1 MALFELTLVLLL
13 TAVALT
19 ALSRRL
25 EIPYPSLLAL
35 AGVGIAFVP
44 GAPMIEIDPELALA
58 LFIAPVLLDAAYDTS
73 LRDLKRYRLSLALL
87 ALGAVVFTTV
97 VVAFVGW
104 KMAGLP
110 IAAAIALGA
119 IVAPPDAVAASAVLG
134 QFKVPHRIT
143 AILQGESLL
152 NDATALLIYR
162 LAVSAA
168 LGSIM
173 LSNAI
178 PTILLSTI
186 GSLVAGYLLGRFSL
200 MTLTRIEDA
209 ASSTVVQFAG
219 TFGVWILADRLG
231 LSAIITIVVYA
242 MTIARRAPRRM
253 SARRRVSTYSVW
265 ESAVFVL
272 NVLAFVLMGLQARSI
287 VGRLSGEGQ
296 GEAFLFAA
304 TVLVVVIVARL
315 VWVASYVAIIR
326 WFARFGSEDRRQD
339 VPTFGG
345 AVLVGW
351 CGMRGL
357 VTLVVAI
364 ALPAN
369 FPGRDP
375 IVLAAFAVV
384 LGTLVLQG
392 MTLKPLL
399 RILNFDPDRT
409 VDNEVAQ
416 ARVAIMQ
423 AALDVLSRKT
433 SAAAAV
439 VREQYEAQRLIAGN
453 PEDAQAATEY
463 DRLRLYAINRQRD
476 TLEELRRNGTIGDEA
491 YHRLEEE
498 IDWSEL
504 AASPAGSFQPLTTD

>member
-13 TAVALT
+13 IAVALT

-25 EIPYPSLLAL
+25 QVPYPALLAL
-35 AGVGIAFVP
+35 AGAGLGFLP
-44 GAPMIEIDPELALA
+44 GAPTIEIDPELALA

-73 LRDLKRYRLSLALL
+73 LRDLNRYRLPLVLL
-87 ALGAVVFTTV
+87 ALGAVVFTTA
-97 VVAFVGW
+97 VVALVGW

-162 LAVSAA
+162 IAITAA
-168 LGSIM
+168 AGPVLLGSAVPM
-173 LSNAI
+173 V
-178 PTILLSTI
+178 LLSTI
-186 GSLVAGYLLGRFSL
+186 GSLAAGYLLGRLSQAML
-200 MTLTRIEDA
+200 GRIEDA
-209 ASSTVVQFAG
+209 ASGTVVQFAG

-242 MTIARRAPRRM
+242 MTIARTAPRRM
-253 SARRRVSTYSVW
+253 SARKRVSSYSVW
-265 ESAVFVL
+265 ETAVFVL
-272 NVLAFVLMGLQARSI
+272 NVLAFVLMGLQARLI
-287 VGRLSGEGQ
+287 VGRLAEQGQ
-296 GEAFLFAA
+296 SEAFLFAGTILA
-304 TVLVVVIVARL
+304 VVIVSRL
-315 VWVASYVAIIR
+315 AWVLGCGAVIR
-326 WFARFGSEDRRQD
+326 WLARFGNAEQRQE
-339 VPTFGG
+339 VPSFRGG
-345 AVLVGW
+345 VLIGW

-357 VTLVVAI
+357 VTLAAAF
-364 ALPAN
+364 ALPAD

-375 IVLAAFAVV
+375 IVLTAFCVV

-392 MTLKPLL
+392 MSLKPLL
-399 RILNFDPDRT
+399 RLLRLEPDETIDR
-409 VDNEVAQ
+409 EVAQ

-423 AALDVLSRKT
+423 AALDILSGKT
-433 SAAAAV
+433 STAAAAV
-439 VREQYEAQRLIAGN
+439 REQYAAQRTVAKN
-453 PEDAQAATEY
+453 PDDAQAATEY
-463 DRLRLYAINRQRD
+463 DRLRLYAIKRQRD
-476 TLEELRRNGTIGDEA
+476 ALEELRRNGTIGDEA

-504 AASPAGSFQPLTTD
+504 AASPAGRFQPLTT

>member
-87 ALGAVVFTTV
+87 ALGAVVFTTA

-304 TVLVVVIVARL
+304 TVLAVVIVARL

-326 WFARFGSEDRRQD
+326 WFARFRSEETRRD

-392 MTLKPLL
+392 MSLKPLL

-439 VREQYEAQRLIAGN
+439 VREQYEAQRLIAEN

-504 AASPAGSFQPLTTD
+504 AASPAGSFQPLTTT

>member
-13 TAVALT
+13 IAVALT
-19 ALSRRL
+19 GLSRRL

-44 GAPMIEIDPELALA
+44 GAPTIEIDPELALA

-110 IAAAIALGA
+110 VAAAIALGA

-162 LAVSAA
+162 ISVTAA
-168 LGSIM
+168 LGPVL
-173 LSNAI
+173 LSSAV

-186 GSLVAGYLLGRFSL
+186 GSLAAGYLLGRFSL
-200 MTLTRIEDA
+200 LTLTRIEDA

-219 TFGVWILADRLG
+219 TFGVWILADKLG

-242 MTIARRAPRRM
+242 MTIARTAPRLM

-296 GEAFLFAA
+296 GEAFLFAV
-304 TVLVVVIVARL
+304 TVLVVVIVTRL

-326 WFARFGSEDRRQD
+326 WVSRFGSEDKRRD

-345 AVLVGW
+345 GMLVGW

-364 ALPAN
+364 ALPAD

-392 MTLKPLL
+392 MSLKPLL

-439 VREQYEAQRLIAGN
+439 VREQYEAQRLVAEN

-498 IDWSEL
+498 IDWAEL
-504 AASPAGSFQPLTTD
+504 AASPAGSFQPLTTT

>member
-35 AGVGIAFVP
+35 AGVAIAFVP

-73 LRDLKRYRLSLALL
+73 LRDLKRYRLPLLLL

-119 IVAPPDAVAASAVLG
+119 IVAPPDAVAASAVLS

-186 GSLVAGYLLGRFSL
+186 GSLIAGHLLGRFSL
-200 MTLTRIEDA
+200 LTLTRIEDA

-219 TFGVWILADRLG
+219 TFGVWILADKLG

-242 MTIARRAPRRM
+242 ITLARRAPRRM

-296 GEAFLFAA
+296 GQAFLFAA

-326 WFARFGSEDRRQD
+326 WFARFGGEDRKRD

-364 ALPAN
+364 ALPAG

-399 RILNFDPDRT
+399 RVLNFDPDRT

-439 VREQYEAQRLIAGN
+439 VREQYEAQRVVAEN

-463 DRLRLYAINRQRD
+463 DRLRLYAIDRQRD
-476 TLEELRRNGTIGDEA
+476 TLEELRSNGTIGDEA

-498 IDWSEL
+498 IDWAEL
-504 AASPAGSFQPLTTD
+504 AASPAGRFQPLTTY

>member
-1 MALFELTLVLLL
+1 MALFELSLVLLL
-13 TAVALT
+13 AAVALT

-35 AGVGIAFVP
+35 AGVALAFVP

-87 ALGAVVFTTV
+87 ALGAVVFTAV

-119 IVAPPDAVAASAVLG
+119 IVAPPDAVAASAVLN

-168 LGSIM
+168 LGTIM

-178 PTILLSTI
+178 PTILLATI
-186 GSLVAGYLLGRFSL
+186 GSLVAGYVFGRFSL
-200 MTLTRIEDA
+200 LSLGRIEDA

-219 TFGVWILADRLG
+219 TFAVWIIADKLG

-242 MTIARRAPRRM
+242 ITIARRAPRRM
-253 SARRRVSTYSVW
+253 SARRRVSAYSVW

-287 VGRLSGEGQ
+287 IGRLAGDGQ

-304 TVLVVVIVARL
+304 TVLAVVIVARL
-315 VWVASYVAIIR
+315 VWVAGYVAVIR
-326 WFARFGSEDRRQD
+326 WFARHDSEEKRRD
-339 VPTFGG
+339 APTFAG

-357 VTLVVAI
+357 VTLVAAV
-364 ALPAN
+364 ALPAG

-399 RILNFDPDRT
+399 RWLDFPRDTT
-409 VDNEVAQ
+409 VDLEVAQ

-439 VREQYEAQRLIAGN
+439 VREQYEAQRLVAQN
-453 PEDAQAATEY
+453 PDDAQAATEY

-498 IDWSEL
+498 IDWAEL
-504 AASPAGSFQPLTTD
+504 AASPAGSYQPLTTY

>member
-13 TAVALT
+13 IAVALT
-19 ALSRRL
+19 ALSRRIQ
-25 EIPYPSLLAL
+25 IPYPALLAL
-35 AGVGIAFVP
+35 AGAGIAFLP
-44 GAPMIEIDPELALA
+44 GAPTIEIDPELALA

-73 LRDLKRYRLSLALL
+73 LRDLNRYRLPLALL
-87 ALGAVVFTTV
+87 AFGAVIFTTV
-97 VVAFVGW
+97 TVALVGW

-119 IVAPPDAVAASAVLG
+119 IVAPPDAVAAAAVLG

-162 LAVSAA
+162 FAVTAA
-168 LGSIM
+168 LGPVL
-173 LSNAI
+173 LSDAV
-178 PTILLSTI
+178 PTILLSTV
-186 GSLVAGYLLGRFSL
+186 GSLAAGYVLGRLSL
-200 MTLTRIEDA
+200 LMLTRIEDA

-219 TFGVWILADRLG
+219 TFGVWILADKLG

-242 MTIARRAPRRM
+242 MTIARTAPRLM

-287 VGRLSGEGQ
+287 VERLAGQ
-296 GEAFLFAA
+296 GQAEAFVFAA
-304 TVLVVVIVARL
+304 AVLAVVIVSRL
-315 VWVASYVAIIR
+315 VWVLGCGVILR
-326 WFARFGSEDRRQD
+326 WFARFGDAERRAEA
-339 VPTFGG
+339 PSLRGG
-345 AVLVGW
+345 VLIGW

-357 VTLVVAI
+357 VTLVAAF
-364 ALPAN
+364 ALPQD
-369 FPGRDP
+369 FPSRDP
-375 IVLAAFAVV
+375 IVLAAFTVV

-392 MTLKPLL
+392 MSLKPLL
-399 RILNFDPDRT
+399 RWLDLDPDETIDR
-409 VDNEVAQ
+409 EVAQ

-433 SAAAAV
+433 SNAAAAV
-439 VREQYEAQRLIAGN
+439 REQYTAQRTIAEN
-453 PEDAQAATEY
+453 PEDAEAATEY
-463 DRLRLYAINRQRD
+463 DRLRLYAIKSQRD
-476 TLEELRRNGTIGDEA
+476 ALEELRRDGTIGDEA

-504 AASPAGSFQPLTTD
+504 AASPAGRFQPLTT

>member
-1 MALFELTLVLLL
+1 MALFEITLILLL
-13 TAVALT
+13 IAVALT
-19 ALSRRL
+19 ALSRWL
-25 EIPYPSLLAL
+25 EVPYPSLLAL
-35 AGVGIAFVP
+35 AGAGLAFVP
-44 GAPMIEIDPELALA
+44 GAPTIEIDPELALA

-73 LRDLKRYRLSLALL
+73 LRDLNRYRLPLALL

-104 KMAGLP
+104 TMAGLP

-119 IVAPPDAVAASAVLG
+119 IVAPPDAVAASAVLN
-134 QFKVPHRIT
+134 QFKVPHRVT

-162 LAVSAA
+162 ISVSATIGA
-168 LGSIM
+168 VM
-173 LSNAI
+173 LKDAV
-178 PTILLSTI
+178 PVVLLSTI
-186 GSLVAGYLLGRFSL
+186 GSVAVGYLFGRCSL
-200 MTLTRIEDA
+200 MTLERIEDA

-219 TFGVWILADRLG
+219 TFAVWIIADKIG

-242 MTIARRAPRRM
+242 ITIARTGPRRM
-253 SARRRVSTYSVW
+253 SPRRRVSAYSVW

-272 NVLAFVLMGLQARSI
+272 NVLAFVLMGLQARLI
-287 VGRLSGEGQ
+287 VSRLEGQ
-296 GEAFLFAA
+296 GQAEAFVFAA
-304 TVLVVVIVARL
+304 TVLAVVIVARL
-315 VWVASYVAIIR
+315 AWVLGCGAILR
-326 WFARFGSEDRRQD
+326 WVARFGSEAQRREA
-339 VPTFGG
+339 PSLRGG
-345 AVLVGW
+345 VLIGW

-357 VTLVVAI
+357 VTLVAAI
-364 ALPAN
+364 ALPAG

-392 MTLKPLL
+392 MSLKPLL
-399 RILNFDPDRT
+399 RLLNFERDTT
-409 VDNEVAQ
+409 VEIEVAE

-439 VREQYEAQRLIAGN
+439 VREQYEAQRLIAKN

-463 DRLRLYAINRQRD
+463 DRLRLYAIKRQRD

-498 IDWSEL
+498 IDWAEL
-504 AASPAGSFQPLTTD
+504 AASPAGSYQPLTTY

>member
-35 AGVGIAFVP
+35 AGVAIAFVP
-44 GAPMIEIDPELALA
+44 GAPVIEIDPELALA

-73 LRDLKRYRLSLALL
+73 LRDLKRYRLSLVLL

-110 IAAAIALGA
+110 IAAAVALGA

-134 QFKVPHRIT
+134 QFKVPYRLT

-168 LGSIM
+168 LGSIL

-178 PTILLSTI
+178 PVILLSTI
-186 GSLVAGYLLGRFSL
+186 GSLAAGYVLGRVSL
-200 MTLTRIEDA
+200 LTLSRIDDA

-242 MTIARRAPRRM
+242 ITIARSAPRRM

-287 VGRLSGEGQ
+287 VGRLSGDGQ
-296 GEAFLFAA
+296 GGAFLFAA
-304 TVLVVVIVARL
+304 TVLVVVILARL

-326 WFARFGSEDRRQD
+326 WFARFSGEDRRREA
-339 VPTFGG
+339 PTFRG

-364 ALPAN
+364 ALPAG

-399 RILNFDPDRT
+399 RILNFERDTSVDR
-409 VDNEVAQ
+409 EVAQ

-439 VREQYEAQRLIAGN
+439 VREQYEAQRVVAEN

-476 TLEELRRNGTIGDEA
+476 TLEELRSNGTIGDEA

-498 IDWSEL
+498 IDWAEL
-504 AASPAGSFQPLTTD
+504 AASPAGRFQPLTTD

>member
-73 LRDLKRYRLSLALL
+73 LRDLNRYRLPLALL
-87 ALGAVVFTTV
+87 ALGAVVFTTA

-200 MTLTRIEDA
+200 LTLSRIEDA

-242 MTIARRAPRRM
+242 MTIARMAPRRM

-304 TVLVVVIVARL
+304 TVLAVVIVARL
-315 VWVASYVAIIR
+315 VWVGSYVAIIR
-326 WFARFGSEDRRQD
+326 WLARFGSEGQRRD

-364 ALPAN
+364 ALPAG

-409 VDNEVAQ
+409 IDNEVAQ

-439 VREQYEAQRLIAGN
+439 VREQYEAQRLIAQN

-504 AASPAGSFQPLTTD
+504 AASPAGSFQPLTT